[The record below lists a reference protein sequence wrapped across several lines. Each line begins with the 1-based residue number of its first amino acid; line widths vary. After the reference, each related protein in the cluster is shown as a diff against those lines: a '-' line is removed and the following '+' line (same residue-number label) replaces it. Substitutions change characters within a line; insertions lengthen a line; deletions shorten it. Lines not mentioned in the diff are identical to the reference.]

1 MNEKKFKHLDYIQ
14 NIITRMNS
22 NSFLIK
28 GWGLTLISALFALAS
43 KDANLNYILITGIVL
58 PAFWILDGFF
68 ISTERQFRHLYD
80 DVRNKDEEDIDFSM
94 NISSYGDWRI
104 NWFKGIFSRTL
115 IPYYGT
121 GILSSALVF
130 RFITQA

>member
-43 KDANLNYILITGIVL
+43 KDANLNYVLITGIVL

-68 ISTERQFRHLYD
+68 ISTERQFRDLYN
-80 DVRNKDEEDIDFSM
+80 DVRRKNEEEIDFSM
-94 NISSYGDWRI
+94 KISNYGGWKM
-104 NWFKGIFSRTL
+104 NWIKGIFSKTL
-115 IPYYGT
+115 IPYYGA
-121 GILSSALVF
+121 GISSSILVF
-130 RFITQA
+130 FFIK